1 MSGLAS
7 GYMGYADLAKSKT
20 EGKDYKVL
28 LRPVAG
34 SSSAVIAPHGGRI
47 EHYTSDIARGIAGD
61 DFNLYLFEGVRL
73 SGNYSTLH
81 LTSHRFRRAVL
92 FLAFVSVRSRDRC
105 SWVWR

>member
-7 GYMGYADLAKSKT
+7 SYMGYADLAKSQT

-47 EHYTSDIARGIAGD
+47 EHYTSDIAKA
-61 DFNLYLFEGVRL
+61 NPE
-73 SGNYSTLH
+73 S
-81 LTSHRFRRAVL
+81 
-92 FLAFVSVRSRDRC
+92 
-105 SWVWR
+105 